1 MGAGPSSASLKSQ
14 EGLNRAERSVYFS
27 LKRELRAVRIRKA
40 VHKLLAV
47 LAAVDGVG
55 TLEEE
60 GLYHPDILREALRL
74 AGLNCGPLN

>member
-1 MGAGPSSASLKSQ
+1 MGAAPSAATSKRQQ
-14 EGLNRAERSVYFS
+14 ELNRGVRPVYLS
-27 LKRELRAVRIRKA
+27 LRQELRGRRIRKA

-60 GLYHPDILREALRL
+60 GLYHPDILREALR
-74 AGLNCGPLN
+74 